1 MTSVALFPLQSGV
14 FPDGVLQLQIFE
26 VRYLDLIKRCQR
38 EAASF
43 GVAWLAQGAETQVAA
58 EQPRLFQFGCMVEL
72 LEVVPIMPTLLH
84 VKCRGT
90 RRFRLDAQF
99 AGPYGV
105 WQGRIEYLE
114 CDKNDPIPSHL
125 QGLAD
130 RLGQLIARAQ
140 TRGLEDRVPFH
151 RPYRLDEAGWVA
163 NRWAEVLPFTP
174 EQKVQ
179 LLGEAD
185 PLLRL
190 ERIKEWTEGL
200 DQAPS

>member
-114 CDKNDPIPSHL
+114 CDNNDPIPSHL

-130 RLGQLIARAQ
+130 RLGQLIARARRPGALRTACHFIVRIGWMKPGGLPTVGQRYCRSHRNKKCNCSGNQ
-140 TRGLEDRVPFH
+140 TLCCAWNG
-151 RPYRLDEAGWVA
+151 
-163 NRWAEVLPFTP
+163 
-174 EQKVQ
+174 
-179 LLGEAD
+179 
-185 PLLRL
+185 
-190 ERIKEWTEGL
+190 
-200 DQAPS
+200 